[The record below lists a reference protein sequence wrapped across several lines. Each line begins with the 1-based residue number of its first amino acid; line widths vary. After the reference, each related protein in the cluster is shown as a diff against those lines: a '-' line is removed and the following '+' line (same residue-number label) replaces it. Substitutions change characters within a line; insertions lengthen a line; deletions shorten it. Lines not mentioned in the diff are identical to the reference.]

1 MLQSDLPELIHKSPY
16 TGQKNSSLARRGST
30 QLKLVLRK
38 TEECEVL
45 QMPHVGL
52 LLML

>member
-16 TGQKNSSLARRGST
+16 TGQKIHLARRGST